1 MDVSFADTYT
11 DTTADIKNLFY
22 LLSRLLYV
30 ALAAFAALASS
41 MLLLLSWTSYLLCF
55 PQHYNAFLP
64 NVISL
69 PHRSSHLLFFKVS
82 NIHLCTSTCVTL
94 PFFKVSNICLCTSF
108 LRTHVNLLFFS
119 ILSFYSHFLSVLFH
133 SSVLLFS
140 QQHFTLTCTPIC
152 YWLIQSTP
160 YIYICFVAISVP
172 PPIKYDC

>member
-82 NIHLCTSTCVTL
+82 NIHLCTS
-94 PFFKVSNICLCTSF
+94 F

-160 YIYICFVAISVP
+160 YIYICFFAISVP